1 MRAVHVFTVA
11 AALALGASLATVDR
25 ASAKGLLEASPT
37 TDSASRVG
45 QPRIE
50 DVKFETDTAQPP
62 KAGSAVF
69 FNRGVMQM
77 LTPRKKAHKGPASNV
92 SR

>member
-1 MRAVHVFTVA
+1 MRAVHLFIASAVFV
-11 AALALGASLATVDR
+11 LGASFASVDR
-25 ASAKGLLEASPT
+25 ASAQALLQAAPPA
-37 TDSASRVG
+37 DSSSRTG

-69 FNRGVMQM
+69 FNRGVMQV
-77 LTPRKKAHKGPASNV
+77 LTPRTKAGKGPASNV